1 MNRTLAVLGLFLA
14 LVSCKQDKSAPTGTG
29 KQETPAAGDAEKDKK
44 GLLDKAKEAV
54 GNFKENASA
63 PLTDS
68 SMKSLI
74 AIANDLK
81 GELGKAAEAPGMDM
95 KTLMSKAKDLK
106 GVSEKNGVKVSE
118 LGGLVTRVTAVM
130 GAIKSGNVPENMK
143 ADVVVVDKFKVE
155 LQSLF
160 GK

>member
-1 MNRTLAVLGLFLA
+1 MNRTLTLLVFTLA
-14 LVSCKQDKSAPTGTG
+14 LVSCKQD
-29 KQETPAAGDAEKDKK
+29 TPAPSGAPKPEAPAPGGAEKDKK

-63 PLTDS
+63 PLSDS

-81 GELGKAAEAPGMDM
+81 GELGKAAEGSGMDM
-95 KTLMSKAKDLK
+95 KTMMSKAKDLK
-106 GVSEKNGVKVSE
+106 AVSEKHGIKVSE
-118 LGGLVTRVTAVM
+118 LSGLVTRVTGVM
-130 GAIKSGNVPENMK
+130 GAIKSGNVPESLK
-143 ADVVVVDKFKVE
+143 ADVAVVGKFQSE